1 VSAAPAFEHLPVLS
15 RNIVVMVEPRSV
27 GLEVA
32 AEMYGLSADTIA
44 RLQDA
49 GRFPVL
55 RVGLVPIAQ
64 ADAWVAAEV
73 ARQAGQPVMP
83 SASGVAV

>member
-1 VSAAPAFEHLPVLS
+1 MLS

-55 RVGLVPIAQ
+55 RVGRRRLVPIAQ

-83 SASGVAV
+83 SASGVTV